1 MIAAF
6 LDVRLA
12 RRQFHRLER
21 KLDTAEKVAL
31 KRAGGNVRSAY
42 ISGIRRGNTKA
53 LPEKVAPLD
62 KAWREILHPGE
73 KQGRGLV
80 QNRLWPILNTG
91 HGVIVDIWPRHR
103 RTLEGYM
110 GGNTRF
116 QRDLLLRLAVRWMMN
131 LAARAERYGRVHVRG
146 LAAREIEYRNREM
159 RNCVFRILDH
169 WQRTQ
174 GVDTSAAVDVFWLQG
189 AISSLPPIHR
199 VPARPVVE
207 RVRAWAAVE
216 FPKWFLA
223 ILKKET
229 DRIFKERTA

>member
-12 RRQFHRLER
+12 RRQFYRLER
-21 KLDTAEKVAL
+21 KLDTAEKKAL
-31 KRAGGNVRSAY
+31 NRAGGNVRAAY
-42 ISGIRRGNTKA
+42 ISGIRGGNTKA

-62 KAWREILHPGE
+62 RAWREILHPGE

-80 QNRLWPILNTG
+80 QKRLWPILKTG
-91 HGVIVDIWPRHR
+91 NGVVVDIWPRYR
-103 RTLEGYM
+103 RTLEQYM
-110 GGNTRF
+110 GGSERF

-146 LAAREIEYRNREM
+146 LAAREFEYRNREM
-159 RNCVFRILDH
+159 RNCVFRILDY

-189 AISSLPPIHR
+189 VISSLPPIHR

-207 RVRAWAAVE
+207 RVRAWASAHFAE
-216 FPKWFLA
+216 WYLA
-223 ILKKET
+223 ILKKEMDKT
-229 DRIFKERTA
+229 FRKAA